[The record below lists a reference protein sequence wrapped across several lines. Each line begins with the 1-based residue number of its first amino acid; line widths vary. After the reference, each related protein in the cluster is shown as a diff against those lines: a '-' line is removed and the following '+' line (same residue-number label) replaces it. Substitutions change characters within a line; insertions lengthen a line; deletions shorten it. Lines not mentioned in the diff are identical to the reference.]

1 MTIEEVLAVEEM
13 QVFDR
18 KSVNIAPK
26 VLAIPIIAFA
36 NADGGTVAIGISD
49 KTRRIEGVDYDIQKL
64 NELLRVPFDFC
75 VPTVKV
81 EIEKVQCIDFK
92 GRENHVLL
100 MHIEPSMEVHANQA
114 DEVFM
119 RVGDKSKK
127 LAFEER
133 MQLMYDKG
141 ERFFEDKPVPETDIE
156 DIDLAFVEKYIAQIG
171 YSKTAMEYLR
181 ENKGF
186 IKEKNG
192 KVQISSAAILLFG
205 KNPQLY
211 FPRARVRFIRYE
223 GTEERVGTQMNVI
236 KDVIFEGNILKMITD
251 AVAYLDTQI
260 KEKTYLG
267 EDGLFV
273 TEEEY
278 PKFVRQEIIVNAV
291 THRDYSIR
299 GTDIQIKMFDDRI
312 VVESPGKLPGLV
324 KTDNIRHTHFSRN
337 PKIAEF
343 LKVYSFVKEYGE
355 GVDRMCKE
363 LEAVGLQDPEY
374 RLNAFMLQTTIRN
387 SKIRNILLLFNVIS
401 MQNNTD
407 SDPRFP
413 FDSYQKQKWDI
424 EHIHSV
430 TTERAQN
437 KKEREEWLDSAWP
450 YIESVA
456 SDPKV
461 FEMYTKAKDVRDNKF
476 YDDEHATEYDEM
488 YNSVIAFFSGETG
501 IDNKPINEI
510 SNLTLLDQRT
520 NRGYRNHIFPVKRN
534 KILEKSGVE
543 SFIPLCTKNVF
554 LKFYSKT
561 VSQMY
566 LWDKNDRKD
575 YFDKMADEI
584 FYYLS
589 GTRKEQ

>member
-1 MTIEEVLAVEEM
+1 MKCLCVL
-13 QVFDR
+13 
-18 KSVNIAPK
+18 
-26 VLAIPIIAFA
+26 
-36 NADGGTVAIGISD
+36 
-49 KTRRIEGVDYDIQKL
+49 
-64 NELLRVPFDFC
+64 
-75 VPTVKV
+75 
-81 EIEKVQCIDFK
+81 EI
-92 GRENHVLL
+92 
-100 MHIEPSMEVHANQA
+100 NQ
-114 DEVFM
+114 
-119 RVGDKSKK
+119 KK
-127 LAFEER
+127 LTFEER

-141 ERFFEDKPVPETDIE
+141 ERFFEDKPVPEADIE

-343 LKVYSFVKEYGE
+343 LKAYSFVKEYGE

-387 SKIRNILLLFNVIS
+387 STL
-401 MQNNTD
+401 TD
-407 SDPRFP
+407 KKPRFGEENHGLV
-413 FDSYQKQKWDI
+413 D
-424 EHIHSV
+424 
-430 TTERAQN
+430 
-437 KKEREEWLDSAWP
+437 KKPRFGEENHGLVDKKP
-450 YIESVA
+450 LFQVI
-456 SDPKV
+456 
-461 FEMYTKAKDVRDNKF
+461 
-476 YDDEHATEYDEM
+476 DDA
-488 YNSVIAFFSGETG
+488 VC
-501 IDNKPINEI
+501 
-510 SNLTLLDQRT
+510 
-520 NRGYRNHIFPVKRN
+520 N
-534 KILEKSGVE
+534 KILTPTISENVKEIVE
-543 SFIPLCTKNVF
+543 A
-554 LKFYSKT
+554 
-561 VSQMY
+561 
-566 LWDKNDRKD
+566 
-575 YFDKMADEI
+575 FDMNQI
-584 FYYLS
+584 F
-589 GTRKEQ
+589 GRKEVKKELGYGDYKAGKAIEAMQVLNIAIPVEGKGKGKYILKEM

>member
-387 SKIRNILLLFNVIS
+387 STL
-401 MQNNTD
+401 TD
-407 SDPRFP
+407 KKPRF
-413 FDSYQKQKWDI
+413 
-424 EHIHSV
+424 
-430 TTERAQN
+430 
-437 KKEREEWLDSAWP
+437 
-450 YIESVA
+450 
-456 SDPKV
+456 
-461 FEMYTKAKDVRDNKF
+461 
-476 YDDEHATEYDEM
+476 
-488 YNSVIAFFSGETG
+488 GE
-501 IDNKPINEI
+501 
-510 SNLTLLDQRT
+510 
-520 NRGYRNHIFPVKRN
+520 
-534 KILEKSGVE
+534 
-543 SFIPLCTKNVF
+543 
-554 LKFYSKT
+554 
-561 VSQMY
+561 
-566 LWDKNDRKD
+566 
-575 YFDKMADEI
+575 
-584 FYYLS
+584 
-589 GTRKEQ
+589 

>member
-18 KSVNIAPK
+18 KSVNIDPK
-26 VLAIPIIAFA
+26 ALAIPIIAFA

-75 VPTVKV
+75 IPTVKV

-92 GRENHVLL
+92 GKENHVLL

-127 LAFEER
+127 LTFEER
-133 MQLMYDKG
+133 TQLMYDKG
-141 ERFFEDKPVPETDIE
+141 ERFFEDKPVPEADIE
-156 DIDLAFVEKYIAQIG
+156 DIDVPFVEKYIAQID
-171 YSKTAMEYLR
+171 YSKTAMEYLK

-223 GTEERVGTQMNVI
+223 GTEERVGAQMNVI

-343 LKVYSFVKEYGE
+343 LKAYSFVKEYGE

-363 LEAVGLQDPEY
+363 LEAVGLQAPEY
-374 RLNAFMLQTTIRN
+374 RLNAFMLQATIRN
-387 SKIRNILLLFNVIS
+387 STLIDKK
-401 MQNNTD
+401 
-407 SDPRFP
+407 PRFGEENHGLV
-413 FDSYQKQKWDI
+413 D
-424 EHIHSV
+424 
-430 TTERAQN
+430 
-437 KKEREEWLDSAWP
+437 KKPRFGEENHGLV
-450 YIESVA
+450 E
-456 SDPKV
+456 
-461 FEMYTKAKDVRDNKF
+461 EKARVDHKKPLFQVI
-476 YDDEHATEYDEM
+476 DDA
-488 YNSVIAFFSGETG
+488 VC
-501 IDNKPINEI
+501 
-510 SNLTLLDQRT
+510 
-520 NRGYRNHIFPVKRN
+520 N
-534 KILEKSGVE
+534 KILTPTISGNVKEIVE
-543 SFIPLCTKNVF
+543 A
-554 LKFYSKT
+554 
-561 VSQMY
+561 
-566 LWDKNDRKD
+566 
-575 YFDKMADEI
+575 FDMNQI
-584 FYYLS
+584 F
-589 GTRKEQ
+589 GRKEVKKELGYGDYKAGKAIEAMQLLNIVIPVEGKGKGKYILKEM

>member
-181 ENKGF
+181 ENKGY

-387 SKIRNILLLFNVIS
+387 STL
-401 MQNNTD
+401 TD
-407 SDPRFP
+407 KKPRFGEENHGLV
-413 FDSYQKQKWDI
+413 D
-424 EHIHSV
+424 
-430 TTERAQN
+430 
-437 KKEREEWLDSAWP
+437 KKPLFQV
-450 YIESVA
+450 I
-456 SDPKV
+456 
-461 FEMYTKAKDVRDNKF
+461 
-476 YDDEHATEYDEM
+476 DDA
-488 YNSVIAFFSGETG
+488 VC
-501 IDNKPINEI
+501 
-510 SNLTLLDQRT
+510 
-520 NRGYRNHIFPVKRN
+520 N
-534 KILEKSGVE
+534 KILTPTISENVKEIVE
-543 SFIPLCTKNVF
+543 A
-554 LKFYSKT
+554 
-561 VSQMY
+561 
-566 LWDKNDRKD
+566 
-575 YFDKMADEI
+575 FDMNQI
-584 FYYLS
+584 F
-589 GTRKEQ
+589 GRKEVKKELGYGDYKAGKAIEAMQVLNIAIPVEGKGKGKYILKEM

>member
-18 KSVNIAPK
+18 KSVNIDPK
-26 VLAIPIIAFA
+26 ANAIPIIAFA

-75 VPTVKV
+75 IPTVKV

-92 GRENHVLL
+92 GKENHVLL

-127 LAFEER
+127 LTFEER
-133 MQLMYDKG
+133 TQLMYDKG
-141 ERFFEDKPVPETDIE
+141 ERFFEDKPVPEADIE
-156 DIDLAFVEKYIAQIG
+156 DIDVPFVEKYIAQIG
-171 YSKTAMEYLR
+171 YSKTAMEYLK

-223 GTEERVGTQMNVI
+223 GTEERVGAQMNVI

-343 LKVYSFVKEYGE
+343 LKAYSFVKEYGE

-363 LEAVGLQDPEY
+363 LEAVGLQNPEY

-387 SKIRNILLLFNVIS
+387 SALIDKK
-401 MQNNTD
+401 
-407 SDPRFP
+407 PRFGEENHGLV
-413 FDSYQKQKWDI
+413 D
-424 EHIHSV
+424 
-430 TTERAQN
+430 
-437 KKEREEWLDSAWP
+437 KKPRFGEENHGLVDKKP
-450 YIESVA
+450 LFQVI
-456 SDPKV
+456 
-461 FEMYTKAKDVRDNKF
+461 
-476 YDDEHATEYDEM
+476 DDA
-488 YNSVIAFFSGETG
+488 VC
-501 IDNKPINEI
+501 
-510 SNLTLLDQRT
+510 
-520 NRGYRNHIFPVKRN
+520 N
-534 KILEKSGVE
+534 KILTPTISENVKEIVE
-543 SFIPLCTKNVF
+543 A
-554 LKFYSKT
+554 
-561 VSQMY
+561 
-566 LWDKNDRKD
+566 
-575 YFDKMADEI
+575 FDMNQI
-584 FYYLS
+584 F
-589 GTRKEQ
+589 GRKEVKKELGYGDYKAGKAIEAMQVLNIVIPVEGKGKGKYILKEM

>member
-1 MTIEEVLAVEEM
+1 M

-18 KSVNIAPK
+18 KSVNINPK
-26 VLAIPIIAFA
+26 ALAIPIIAFA

-75 VPTVKV
+75 IPTVKV

-92 GRENHVLL
+92 GKENHILL

-127 LAFEER
+127 LTFEER
-133 MQLMYDKG
+133 IQLMYDKG
-141 ERFFEDKPVPETDIE
+141 ERFFEDKPVPEADIE
-156 DIDLAFVEKYIAQIG
+156 DIDVPFVEKYVAQIG
-171 YSKTAMEYLR
+171 YSKTAMEYLM

-192 KVQISSAAILLFG
+192 KMQISSAAILLFG

-251 AVAYLDTQI
+251 AVAYLNTQI

-343 LKVYSFVKEYGE
+343 LKAYSFVKEYGE

-374 RLNAFMLQTTIRN
+374 RLNAFMLQATIRN
-387 SKIRNILLLFNVIS
+387 SILIDKK
-401 MQNNTD
+401 T
-407 SDPRFP
+407 RF
-413 FDSYQKQKWDI
+413 
-424 EHIHSV
+424 
-430 TTERAQN
+430 
-437 KKEREEWLDSAWP
+437 
-450 YIESVA
+450 
-456 SDPKV
+456 
-461 FEMYTKAKDVRDNKF
+461 
-476 YDDEHATEYDEM
+476 
-488 YNSVIAFFSGETG
+488 GE
-501 IDNKPINEI
+501 K
-510 SNLTLLDQRT
+510 
-520 NRGYRNHIFPVKRN
+520 NHGLV
-534 KILEKSGVE
+534 
-543 SFIPLCTKNVF
+543 
-554 LKFYSKT
+554 
-561 VSQMY
+561 
-566 LWDKNDRKD
+566 
-575 YFDKMADEI
+575 
-584 FYYLS
+584 
-589 GTRKEQ
+589 

>member
-374 RLNAFMLQTTIRN
+374 RLNAFMLKTTIRN
-387 SKIRNILLLFNVIS
+387 STL
-401 MQNNTD
+401 TD
-407 SDPRFP
+407 KKPRFGEENHGLV
-413 FDSYQKQKWDI
+413 D
-424 EHIHSV
+424 
-430 TTERAQN
+430 
-437 KKEREEWLDSAWP
+437 KKPLFQV
-450 YIESVA
+450 I
-456 SDPKV
+456 
-461 FEMYTKAKDVRDNKF
+461 
-476 YDDEHATEYDEM
+476 DDA
-488 YNSVIAFFSGETG
+488 VC
-501 IDNKPINEI
+501 
-510 SNLTLLDQRT
+510 
-520 NRGYRNHIFPVKRN
+520 N
-534 KILEKSGVE
+534 KILTPTISENVKEIVE
-543 SFIPLCTKNVF
+543 A
-554 LKFYSKT
+554 
-561 VSQMY
+561 
-566 LWDKNDRKD
+566 
-575 YFDKMADEI
+575 FDMNQI
-584 FYYLS
+584 F
-589 GTRKEQ
+589 GRKEVKKELGYGDYKAGKAIEAMQVLNIAIPVEGKGKGKYILKEM

>member
-1 MTIEEVLAVEEM
+1 MERSGKMTIEEVLAVEEM

-141 ERFFEDKPVPETDIE
+141 ERFFEDKPVPEADIE

-343 LKVYSFVKEYGE
+343 LKAYSFVKEYGE

-387 SKIRNILLLFNVIS
+387 STL
-401 MQNNTD
+401 TD
-407 SDPRFP
+407 KKPRF
-413 FDSYQKQKWDI
+413 
-424 EHIHSV
+424 
-430 TTERAQN
+430 
-437 KKEREEWLDSAWP
+437 
-450 YIESVA
+450 
-456 SDPKV
+456 
-461 FEMYTKAKDVRDNKF
+461 
-476 YDDEHATEYDEM
+476 
-488 YNSVIAFFSGETG
+488 G
-501 IDNKPINEI
+501 
-510 SNLTLLDQRT
+510 
-520 NRGYRNHIFPVKRN
+520 
-534 KILEKSGVE
+534 
-543 SFIPLCTKNVF
+543 
-554 LKFYSKT
+554 
-561 VSQMY
+561 
-566 LWDKNDRKD
+566 
-575 YFDKMADEI
+575 
-584 FYYLS
+584 
-589 GTRKEQ
+589 

>member
-141 ERFFEDKPVPETDIE
+141 ERFFEDKPVPEADIE

-387 SKIRNILLLFNVIS
+387 STL
-401 MQNNTD
+401 TD
-407 SDPRFP
+407 KKPRFGEENHGLV
-413 FDSYQKQKWDI
+413 D
-424 EHIHSV
+424 
-430 TTERAQN
+430 
-437 KKEREEWLDSAWP
+437 KKPLFQV
-450 YIESVA
+450 I
-456 SDPKV
+456 
-461 FEMYTKAKDVRDNKF
+461 
-476 YDDEHATEYDEM
+476 DDA
-488 YNSVIAFFSGETG
+488 VC
-501 IDNKPINEI
+501 
-510 SNLTLLDQRT
+510 
-520 NRGYRNHIFPVKRN
+520 N
-534 KILEKSGVE
+534 KILTPTISENVKEIVE
-543 SFIPLCTKNVF
+543 A
-554 LKFYSKT
+554 
-561 VSQMY
+561 
-566 LWDKNDRKD
+566 
-575 YFDKMADEI
+575 FDMNQI
-584 FYYLS
+584 F
-589 GTRKEQ
+589 GRKEVKKELGYGDYKAGKAIEAMQVLNIAIPVEGKGKGKYILKEM

>member
-1 MTIEEVLAVEEM
+1 MERSGKMTIEEVLAVEEM

-49 KTRRIEGVDYDIQKL
+49 KTRRIESVDYDIQKL

-363 LEAVGLQDPEY
+363 LEAVRLQDPEY
-374 RLNAFMLQTTIRN
+374 RLNALCYRQQ
-387 SKIRNILLLFNVIS
+387 S
-401 MQNNTD
+401 
-407 SDPRFP
+407 
-413 FDSYQKQKWDI
+413 
-424 EHIHSV
+424 
-430 TTERAQN
+430 
-437 KKEREEWLDSAWP
+437 
-450 YIESVA
+450 
-456 SDPKV
+456 
-461 FEMYTKAKDVRDNKF
+461 
-476 YDDEHATEYDEM
+476 
-488 YNSVIAFFSGETG
+488 ETV
-501 IDNKPINEI
+501 
-510 SNLTLLDQRT
+510 L
-520 NRGYRNHIFPVKRN
+520 
-534 KILEKSGVE
+534 
-543 SFIPLCTKNVF
+543 
-554 LKFYSKT
+554 
-561 VSQMY
+561 
-566 LWDKNDRKD
+566 
-575 YFDKMADEI
+575 
-584 FYYLS
+584 
-589 GTRKEQ
+589 